1 MSIKQ
6 YEIWIADLNPQ
17 IGTEPGK
24 TRPVLV
30 LQTNLLNKIPHP
42 STIIC
47 PITTNVEKDADI
59 LRVHLKK
66 GMANLNENCDIMID
80 QIRAIDNKRL
90 IKKIG
95 DLPSSLIE
103 RAKENIKGAV
113 VLNIE
118 EISSRMFRFGKSLLI
133 DNKVLPIDKIL
144 NKIDSVSIRDIY
156 EISNKYFSADRKN
169 IAILGEVSKEVLKEL
184 K

>member
-30 LQTNLLNKIPHP
+30 MQTNLLNKIPHP

-47 PITTNVEKDADI
+47 PITTVVEKESDI
-59 LRVHLKK
+59 LRVHLKRGTAK
-66 GMANLNENCDIMID
+66 LHEDCDIMID

-90 IKKIG
+90 IKKMG
-95 DLPSSLIE
+95 DLPSDLIDKV
-103 RAKENIKGAV
+103 KENIV
-113 VLNIE
+113 I
-118 EISSRMFRFGKSLLI
+118 LL
-133 DNKVLPIDKIL
+133 DLD
-144 NKIDSVSIRDIY
+144 
-156 EISNKYFSADRKN
+156 
-169 IAILGEVSKEVLKEL
+169 
-184 K
+184 